1 MLRFHSLPG
10 GEPAPLFYRREEL
23 ANGSLPLVHGRRLAS
38 GGILAGALHTIGYYA
53 TDVCVGS
60 PPRRYELIIDTGS
73 SLTAVPCASCRTC
86 GDHACGKAG
95 RFDLRA
101 SSTVVPVTCP
111 LDGKRHPGVKCD
123 QCVSSQ
129 CSYAVHYTEGSSIR
143 GQIVQAFRTPRH
155 PRSSLQIA
163 PRSCVSLCRR
173 ASASRTSTCTCACD
187 RVAVTSARA
196 CAPQDLVHF
205 QGGEGGESASPATVR
220 AFFGRHDQA
229 EGHAFLLRWLMS
241 ISDWNGRLS
250 DP

>member
-143 GQIVQAFRTPRH
+143 GQIVKVFSTPRH
-155 PRSSLQIA
+155 PQSSLQIA
-163 PRSCVSLCRR
+163 PRSCLSLCRR
-173 ASASRTSTCTCACD
+173 ASASRTSNCTCACD

-196 CAPQDLVHF
+196 RAAGPRSLP
-205 QGGEGGESASPATVR
+205 GGGGRRERLA
-220 AFFGRHDQA
+220 
-229 EGHAFLLRWLMS
+229 GHRSRLFRPPRPSGGA
-241 ISDWNGRLS
+241 RLS
-250 DP
+250 SPMADEHQRLEW